1 LGLVACVVANV
12 FFFAWRFGQLGGTN
26 HYAYFGAP
34 TNFVLG
40 ALLCLGPVVAGAVG
54 FRFVAILV
62 PVFLTVACGLLLV
75 VEKAAQVVRIAL
87 EAVEAVGKFL
97 LTCLTMLGEQL
108 KKVLDACG
116 SAVSTTITAFADRI
130 RPEHPKPP
138 IGDGPKPP
146 RHRRCMFF
154 VYLGRAILEATRAF
168 WRLLHDVVHGLGN
181 ACLGIGRLVVAIFCG
196 IGRGIRVAAIGVGHA
211 ARAVG
216 LGLGRAATA
225 VGRAIWT
232 GVVGIARAV
241 VRTTTALGRAAV
253 ATVKPVLLLA
263 VAIAIWLFYWPARI
277 VWSFLR
283 WLCRFE
289 FWSKRMHFNALPGP
303 PPKERMDRRLGLLAS
318 HDEDASGIIFGPIR
332 TNPSA
337 HRPERQTP

>member
-116 SAVSTTITAFADRI
+116 SAVCTTITAVAERI
-130 RPEHPKPP
+130 GPRPPRTNP
-138 IGDGPKPP
+138 GPK
-146 RHRRCMFF
+146 RCVFF
-154 VYLGRAILEATRAF
+154 VYLGRATLEATRAF
-168 WRLLHDVVHGLGN
+168 WRLVHDVVHGLGN

-216 LGLGRAATA
+216 LGVGYAAAAVGHAIWICVVAVARAVATTATA
-225 VGRAIWT
+225 VGRSALAI
-232 GVVGIARAV
+232 
-241 VRTTTALGRAAV
+241 
-253 ATVKPVLLLA
+253 VKPVLLLVVA
-263 VAIAIWLFYWPARI
+263 VAIWLFYWPARI
-277 VWSFLR
+277 AWSFVR
-283 WLCRFE
+283 WLCQFD
-289 FWSKRMHFNALPGP
+289 FWSKRMHFKPLPGP
-303 PPKERMDRRLGLLAS
+303 PPRQRMERRLDRLAR
-318 HDEDASGIIFGPIR
+318 HDPNASAIIFGRI
-332 TNPSA
+332 
-337 HRPERQTP
+337 